1 MIHSRYCLHFH
12 NLSASAAIYFFLP
25 PGCAVCC
32 PDNFGI
38 AGNVGMTF
46 FCWVSRSRL
55 VCLSIPPLTA
65 TVTLTGAALTITL
78 TAIVTLTVTA
88 LTITLTAIVTLTGA
102 ALTITLTVAL
112 IATRIA
118 AIVRTGILSIRL
130 LTRTTTCTHAISPRM
145 PKG

>member
-78 TAIVTLTVTA
+78 TAIVTLT
-88 LTITLTAIVTLTGA
+88 GA